1 MSQLN
6 FVSKLCKLYLEAFS
20 AFIIS
25 IFILARSLVAI
36 LTTEME
42 SSENG
47 LLKKMQAANM
57 EEDMIVKIFSDLVM
71 AAIDTVSFSVD
82 FRAQWLKILSP
93 FFSLLTQLFG
103 VFIHLQA
110 TSNSKKKWEKQQLK
124 IHLTSN
130 HQLYAHAYVK
140 CSDFTQSL
148 HS

>member
-71 AAIDTVSFSVD
+71 AAVDTVSFSVD
-82 FRAQWLKILSP
+82 FRAQ
-93 FFSLLTQLFG
+93 
-103 VFIHLQA
+103 
-110 TSNSKKKWEKQQLK
+110 
-124 IHLTSN
+124 
-130 HQLYAHAYVK
+130 
-140 CSDFTQSL
+140 
-148 HS
+148 